1 MIFHQKRIFNWRF
14 WILFFL
20 SVLFIFSDKNRI
32 LVPRV
37 KPYLQMSTL
46 PLEYAVILPA
56 RTFYSIRDYFIFQH
70 ELIHDK
76 SNLQSQTLQLQARL
90 QELNAL
96 KVQNEE
102 LQSLLK
108 TPPVEQKQNYILTRV
123 IAIKQENNT
132 HEILVNTGANE
143 GIKTGQPVVAGDGIV
158 GQIIQTTPINSRVM
172 LLNDQR
178 SAVPVSNART
188 HNNLIVVGT
197 GDNDDLS
204 LLNISNN
211 LDIKPGDLLF
221 SSGIGGHYP
230 AGYPVGTIMSIDMN
244 GKNISKVHIKPASNL
259 HRLHFLLIV
268 LDNDSVEKL
277 S

>member
-1 MIFHQKRIFNWRF
+1 M
-14 WILFFL
+14 
-20 SVLFIFSDKNRI
+20 
-32 LVPRV
+32 
-37 KPYLQMSTL
+37 
-46 PLEYAVILPA
+46 
-56 RTFYSIRDYFIFQH
+56 
-70 ELIHDK
+70 IHDK